1 MNDKERPNIFWA
13 SLLESGVRGCA
24 YYGIFRYSDDM
35 LIQFIAILLGIAEII
50 KLYKDTL
57 WSNH

>member
-1 MNDKERPNIFWA
+1 MNGEKGPNIFVA

-24 YYGIFRYSDDM
+24 YYGLFRYGDVM
-35 LIQFIAILLGIAEII
+35 LQFIAILLGIAEII
-50 KLYKDTL
+50 KLYKDAL